1 MTARDRARLLRP
13 QSIPLW
19 LGLAPLVMLFLF
31 AVQSKSG
38 LGLPM
43 LIAAAL
49 GGIGFGVSVGYHF
62 FCRASIPK
70 VVIKPMGFW
79 RGAIVALALLPLTLV
94 NLYGAGSGHSLMLSP
109 YGITSPQRWIAIAA
123 KMVLGTPLGLN
134 TAPLPQLPAS
144 LSEGIFLGGAL
155 WGALGYGLV
164 FAIAGFGFA
173 ALRQESFDPRQDPF
187 GGSGTWPFLRMM
199 IGYYYGLSLG
209 FWFGAGAIWLA
220 KTVFSNTEA
229 LPSTLQAVLMALGV
243 NRDPNLAFTN
253 AVGLAGLLV
262 VFSTL
267 FLGKADFAAGF
278 SDPRPEEKEPDMK
291 IKIPELPQ
299 TPEPEFDFA
308 SIGHE
313 TDQIAQQFQSQL
325 QDLARQLGFQDPIE
339 TAASLVAAPAES
351 IEEAPAEH
359 EPPVANVISAR
370 RPDFDVS
377 FDSAM
382 GQLSNVYVQ
391 VSAQLGSTEL
401 PLTDWLTMAEGSI
414 LELPRS
420 KDNSITL
427 CINDKPVGKGRA
439 VVLEDHKAIKVLKLS
454 SDATQ
459 HLGR

>member
-13 QSIPLW
+13 QAIPLW

-31 AVQSKSG
+31 AVQSKTG
-38 LGLPM
+38 LGIPM
-43 LIAAAL
+43 LIAGIL
-49 GGIGFGVSVGYHF
+49 GGLGFGVSVGYHF

-79 RGAIVALALLPLTLV
+79 RGAAVAIALLPLTLV
-94 NLYGAGSGHSLMLSP
+94 NLFGAGTGHSLMLSP
-109 YGITSPQRWIAIAA
+109 YGITTIRGFLKIAA
-123 KMVLGTPLGLN
+123 TMVLGNQLGLN
-134 TAPLPQLPAS
+134 TAPLPQLPAA
-144 LSEGIFLGGAL
+144 LAEGLFLGGAL

-164 FAIAGFGFA
+164 FALAGFGFA

-187 GGSGTWPFLRMM
+187 GGSGTWPFLRML

-220 KTVFSNTEA
+220 KTVFARAES
-229 LPSTLQAVLMALGV
+229 LPPTLQAVLTAIGV
-243 NRDPNLAFTN
+243 HNDPNLAFTN

-278 SDPRPEEKEPDMK
+278 TDPRPEEKEPDMK
-291 IKIPELPQ
+291 IKIPELPK

-313 TDQIAQQFQSQL
+313 TEQIAQQFQTQL
-325 QDLARQLGFQDPIE
+325 QDLARQLGFLDPVE
-339 TAASLVAAPAES
+339 TAASLIATPAERV
-351 IEEAPAEH
+351 EEAPSEQ
-359 EPPVANVISAR
+359 EPAVTNIISAR
-370 RPDFDVS
+370 KPDFDVS

-401 PLTDWLTMAEGSI
+401 PLTEWLTMAEGSI
-414 LELPRS
+414 LELPRP
-420 KDNSITL
+420 KDNTITV
-427 CINDKPVGKGRA
+427 CINGKPVGKGRA
-439 VVLEDHKAIKVLKLS
+439 VMLEDHKAIKVLKLS

>member
-13 QSIPLW
+13 QAIPLW
-19 LGLAPLVMLFLF
+19 LGLAPLLMLFLF

-38 LGLPM
+38 LGTPM
-43 LIAAAL
+43 LLASAL
-49 GGIGFGVSVGYHF
+49 GAIGFGVSVGYHF

-94 NLYGAGSGHSLMLSP
+94 NLYGAGSGYSLMLSP
-109 YGITSPQRWIAIAA
+109 YGITSPKRLVSIAA
-123 KMVLGTPLGLN
+123 KMLLGEPLGLN
-134 TAPLPQLPAS
+134 SAPLPQLPES
-144 LSEGIFLGGAL
+144 LHQGIFLGGAL
-155 WGALGYGLV
+155 WGALGYALV

-173 ALRQESFDPRQDPF
+173 ALRQEAFDPRQDPF
-187 GGSGTWPFLRMM
+187 GGSGSWPFLRMM

-220 KTVFSNTEA
+220 RTVFSNTAA
-229 LPSTLQAVLMALGV
+229 LPSTLQAVLMAIGV
-243 NRDPNLAFTN
+243 HRDPNLAFTN
-253 AVGLAGLLV
+253 AVGLAGLLI

-267 FLGKADFAAGF
+267 FLGKADFTAGF
-278 SDPRPEEKEPDMK
+278 TDPRPEEKEPDMK
-291 IKIPELPQ
+291 IKIPELPH

-313 TDQIAQQFQSQL
+313 TEQIAQQFQSQL
-325 QDLARQLGFQDPIE
+325 QDLARQLGFDEPIE
-339 TAASLVAAPAES
+339 TAAALVAAPAEEV
-351 IEEAPAEH
+351 EEAPTEQ
-359 EPPVANVISAR
+359 EPPVANIISAR

-414 LELPRS
+414 LELPRP
-420 KDNSITL
+420 KDNTITV
-427 CINDKPVGKGRA
+427 CINGKPVGKGRA
-439 VVLEDHKAIKVLKLS
+439 VMLEDHKAIKVLKLS